1 MNLDQFQLGAVAAA
15 HPLAAQAGASILQSG
30 GNAFD
35 AAVATAA
42 ALNVVEPFMSG
53 ICGMGVAVMRCA
65 KTRAI
70 EVLDF
75 VPPAPAG
82 FPLKGAFRR
91 ADLLEQA
98 RAVGVP
104 GNLAGWAELLRAKGS
119 QSMAE
124 VLQPAIELAEAGFN
138 MTPFGAAEVE
148 AAAQVIAGKGSGFIE
163 RWLQNYGVGGKPP
176 TAGSLL
182 RQPGLARTL
191 RAVASDG
198 IGVLYSGP
206 IGHRLVD
213 LAVRFGSSL
222 SLSDLESFCP
232 VWREPLSMRYRNS
245 TIHVTPP
252 PSEAFQFV
260 LGIKLLEPFE
270 LESLAKDPCEFLD
283 LQIRALRM
291 AAGERIR
298 ENLPAHDTLQHLLSP
313 DHLRHLGLQLAHGLT
328 RDGRVEH
335 AAEPDSTRE
344 EQHTTSFSVADRAG
358 NAICITQSLGSPF
371 GAGLVVPED
380 GLCMTNLLAWGDLH
394 AEGPKRLVPGGPLA
408 LPIAPSLTVS
418 DSGRLLLMGTPGSYG
433 IPQTQAQ
440 VLIRHLDLG
449 EPIQTAIVA
458 PRFRLFDGRKVLIEG
473 RVPAA
478 VTDQLV
484 RLGHE
489 VERAADLTRLVG
501 GVHAVCFD
509 PSTGHFDGG
518 ADPRRDGVALIAQP
532 RSRRFARFSI
542 PVVQSSEEST

>member
-1 MNLDQFQLGAVAAA
+1 MNSDQFQLGAVAAA
-15 HPLAAQAGASILQSG
+15 HPLAAQAGVRILQSG

-53 ICGMGVAVMRCA
+53 ICGMGVAVMQCA
-65 KTRAI
+65 KTRTI

-75 VPPAPAG
+75 VPRAPAG
-82 FPLKGAFRR
+82 FPPQGALRR

-98 RAVGVP
+98 KAVGVP
-104 GNLAGWAELLRAKGS
+104 GNLAGWAEILRTKGS
-119 QSMAE
+119 QSMGQ

-138 MTPFGAAEVE
+138 MTPFGAAEVD
-148 AAAQVIAGKGSGFIE
+148 AAAKGIAAKGPGFIE
-163 RWLQNYGVGGKPP
+163 RWLQNYGVDGKPP
-176 TAGSLL
+176 RAGSLL
-182 RQPGLARTL
+182 RQPGLARTF
-191 RAVASDG
+191 RAVARDG
-198 IGVLYSGP
+198 IGVLYNGP
-206 IGHRLVD
+206 IGHRLVN

-222 SLSDLESFCP
+222 SLSDLQNFRP
-232 VWREPLSMRYRNS
+232 VWREPLSVRYRNA
-245 TIHVTPP
+245 TIYVPPP

-260 LGIKLLEPFE
+260 LGVKLLESFD
-270 LESLAKDPCEFLD
+270 LVSLARQPCEFLD
-283 LQIRALRM
+283 LQMRALRI

-298 ENLPAHDTLQHLLSP
+298 ENLPSQDALHHLLSAA
-313 DHLRHLGLQLAHGLT
+313 HLRSLGLQLSNGPAQEGP
-328 RDGRVEH
+328 VEH
-335 AAEPDSTRE
+335 AVEPDSTRE

-394 AEGPKRLVPGGPLA
+394 ARGPKRLVPGGPLA

-418 DSGRLLLMGTPGSYG
+418 DSARLLLMGTPGSYG

-449 EPIQTAIVA
+449 EPIETAIAA

-484 RLGHE
+484 RLGHD
-489 VERAADLTRLVG
+489 VERGADLTRLVG

-518 ADPRRDGVALIAQP
+518 ADPRRDGVALIALP
-532 RSRRFARFSI
+532 RSR
-542 PVVQSSEEST
+542 